1 VRKRAAIAGV
11 CLLGLILMA
20 ILLAGKPAEID
31 DFLPFYRAA
40 RLLGDPDLF
49 AQTRFHAGG
58 LMFLRTPFYALLL
71 APLAALPYPAARAL
85 WIGLMAA
92 ALASA
97 VWLWPGPRAKIAI
110 AMCWGAPV
118 LLALAQVQDIGF
130 MLLVVAVTARLWMS
144 GRELPAG
151 VIASLLALKI
161 TLLPAVALVFVA
173 RSRRGT
179 YGLAAGLAFHFLVS
193 LAMQGPSWFPEYL
206 AAVRSP
212 LLDQVPRR
220 MPTLRAL
227 LPPVP
232 FAAAAVLVY
241 AGLWRFARRGE
252 IPVVLTA
259 ALPLAMIA
267 APHAYAYDVVVAV
280 PLFAAALARHTVA
293 TILATIALSPIPYA
307 LLSMDHPSPFGVEL
321 IIGAVLAGVWAVS
334 REARSPALSSE
345 RAGPAL
351 SALR

>member
-1 VRKRAAIAGV
+1 
-11 CLLGLILMA
+11 MA

-130 MLLVVAVTARLWMS
+130 MLLV
-144 GRELPAG
+144 